1 MTRPHAASR
10 SFVASLPKNLL
21 ARLKP
26 VYNPLIKII
35 SLKYGVSISNTEAA
49 IFTSM
54 NGVIHGPKG
63 NGQKAY
69 CVGAATTQ
77 IALEHGWAAHM
88 YGETAEAFLLTL
100 LTTHRP

>member
-1 MTRPHAASR
+1 MLMTRPHAASR

-54 NGVIHGPKG
+54 NGVILVLKEMAKRP
-63 NGQKAY
+63 
-69 CVGAATTQ
+69 
-77 IALEHGWAAHM
+77 IALAQQQ
-88 YGETAEAFLLTL
+88 
-100 LTTHRP
+100 RK